1 LIFVVSVLFENE
13 SCKDEKV
20 GQGVGDWM
28 GE

>member
-1 LIFVVSVLFENE
+1 
-13 SCKDEKV
+13 V